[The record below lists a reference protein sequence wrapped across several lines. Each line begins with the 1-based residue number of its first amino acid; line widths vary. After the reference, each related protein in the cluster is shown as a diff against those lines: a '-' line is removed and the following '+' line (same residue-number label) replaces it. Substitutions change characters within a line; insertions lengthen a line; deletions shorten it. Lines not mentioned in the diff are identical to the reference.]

1 MNLFSSWAK
10 KNKRDSSA
18 RMSSQMLGS
27 ISESQSSLNINI
39 GAGGLLNTG
48 SSDKETYYR
57 ELRTKISDE
66 TLILMESVFKLHNS
80 RKSIFSR
87 LEDEGVSLMYLVA
100 LGITSEEDVQSY
112 LTLKERGIDIGNML
126 QDAKNN
132 TWDEVYAREILS
144 GEEAYPILRD
154 IYGNPVQYVEDTERP
169 TTPTSSIQIQKEEP
183 KEPIHIK
190 VMGQKEVDVT
200 TEPEEQVTKDVGLAA
215 DEVASTADVLQVTT
229 SEERAEVNTDKEDVK
244 KLDWFEKLDQIINEA
259 ETSAK
264 HDEEDERLK
273 QEEDEREP
281 EEVVKPRL
289 KQVYILAESVA
300 IPKLEG
306 YEFFMVKGV
315 QDFNNFTSHRDNLLV
330 ITQQVPKRLANHFL
344 NWLKGVM
351 SSGDRYRVVTLKSSA
366 VPHDIVEAEV
376 NLTQEDLD
384 NYYGEKDAK
393 SYMGTGVGSFMDIS
407 SALSDESKM

>member
-1 MNLFSSWAK
+1 
-10 KNKRDSSA
+10 
-18 RMSSQMLGS
+18 MLGS
-27 ISESQSSLNINI
+27 ISEAQSSLNINI

-112 LTLKERGIDIGNML
+112 ITLKERGIDIGNML

-154 IYGNPVQYVEDTERP
+154 TYGNPVQYTEDVERP
-169 TTPTSSIQIQKEEP
+169 VTPTPSIQIRKEEP

-190 VMGQKEVDVT
+190 VMGQSESGVSADEPS
-200 TEPEEQVTKDVGLAA
+200 EPEGQVTEDIAA
-215 DEVASTADVLQVTT
+215 AEDEVASTTDTLQVTI
-229 SEERAEVNTDKEDVK
+229 SEESIDGKEDKEDVK
-244 KLDWFEKLDQIINEA
+244 KSDWFAKLDQIINEA

-264 HDEEDERLK
+264 HDEADERLK
-273 QEEDEREP
+273 QEEEEREP

-376 NLTQEDLD
+376 SLTQEDLD
-384 NYYGEKDAK
+384 NYYGEKAAK
-393 SYMGTGVGSFMDIS
+393 DYMGTGVGSFMDIS
-407 SALSDESKM
+407 SALSEESKM

>member
-1 MNLFSSWAK
+1 
-10 KNKRDSSA
+10 
-18 RMSSQMLGS
+18 
-27 ISESQSSLNINI
+27 
-39 GAGGLLNTG
+39 
-48 SSDKETYYR
+48 
-57 ELRTKISDE
+57 
-66 TLILMESVFKLHNS
+66 
-80 RKSIFSR
+80 
-87 LEDEGVSLMYLVA
+87 MYLVA

-144 GEEAYPILRD
+144 GEEVFPILRD

-169 TTPTSSIQIQKEEP
+169 TTPTPSIQIQKEEP

-190 VMGQKEVDVT
+190 VMGQTEVEDL
-200 TEPEEQVTKDVGLAA
+200 TEPEEQVMGDVEVAA
-215 DEVASTADVLQVTT
+215 DKVASTTDALQVTV
-229 SEERAEVNTDKEDVK
+229 SEETAEVTADKEDVK
-244 KLDWFEKLDQIINEA
+244 KSDWFAKLDQIINEA

-273 QEEDEREP
+273 QEEEEREP

-393 SYMGTGVGSFMDIS
+393 DYMGTGVGSFMDIS